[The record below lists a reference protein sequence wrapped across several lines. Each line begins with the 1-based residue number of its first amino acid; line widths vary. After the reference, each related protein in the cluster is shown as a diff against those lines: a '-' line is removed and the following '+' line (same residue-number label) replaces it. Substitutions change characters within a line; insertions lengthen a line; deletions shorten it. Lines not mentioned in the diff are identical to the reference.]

1 MDLSGLLPRFINIR
15 RGSYIGLV
23 ISIALCP
30 WELLTS
36 AGTFIQVLSAYSVF
50 LGPMCG
56 LMIAEYWVVRVRKVR
71 LTDLYDP
78 HRQGIYYY
86 WYGINWRAFV
96 AWVVGFAPQLPGFI
110 NAMNPRTTVPV
121 GCTRLYYLAFPLGF
135 AISFLVYVALNRI
148 SPLAGLGEFDDVDYF
163 GTFSADEAARL
174 GVIPRDEI
182 EGVEV
187 PGDLKQVNSEVR
199 PKS

>member
-30 WELLTS
+30 WELLAS

-110 NAMNPRTTVPV
+110 NAMNPRTTVLV

-148 SPLAGLGEFDDVDYF
+148 SPLTGLGEFDDVDYF

-182 EGVEV
+182 EGVGV
-187 PGDLKQVNSEVR
+187 PGDLKQANSEVR